1 MIFSLLVSSLVMI
14 AKVTL
19 PSVVVGEGVAV
30 IVVSSLFVNARI
42 DPDAT
47 SRSGKWGKRKY
58 RRIFHVGNKTCQSTA
73 SLRIFY
79 GSMQYNYYCPIPLA
93 KSH

>member
-42 DPDAT
+42 DPDST
-47 SRSGKWGKRKY
+47 SRSGKWGEKN
-58 RRIFHVGNKTCQSTA
+58 IDAF
-73 SLRIFY
+73 F
-79 GSMQYNYYCPIPLA
+79 M
-93 KSH
+93 